1 MPPICR
7 LSRLDE
13 GDQAFDCLPL
23 HGWQYRAVDVEGD
36 GDAGMAEPLLDH
48 FGMDARPEQGGG
60 VKKSVA
66 GPTVVPA
73 EAPGV
78 RAVSSG

>member
-1 MPPICR
+1 
-7 LSRLDE
+7 
-13 GDQAFDCLPL
+13 
-23 HGWQYRAVDVEGD
+23 
-36 GDAGMAEPLLDH
+36 MAEPLLDH